1 MNGNDDEQIRE
12 IICDYQSAFASV
24 FWQLTE
30 EQIMKTY
37 YEPAPG
43 EDEIEMCSRRSLI
56 SIIVLVIAT
65 GFAFAYLQGPL

>member
-30 EQIMKTY
+30 ELTMKLLTWMTTGVALFVSTLY
-37 YEPAPG
+37 AAP
-43 EDEIEMCSRRSLI
+43 
-56 SIIVLVIAT
+56 VIAA
-65 GFAFAYLQGPL
+65 GIVNIVYAIS

>member
-30 EQIMKTY
+30 EFKMYILAY
-37 YEPAPG
+37 AA
-43 EDEIEMCSRRSLI
+43 SA
-56 SIIVLVIAT
+56 IILLCACIAMLPVIALSIANIIMAIIW
-65 GFAFAYLQGPL
+65 GI